1 MPETRKIQQRCL
13 RLDDLAPP
21 EFDAGVE
28 VPMPE
33 PWTFDMR
40 LVDELL
46 GVRATAIYRLGSHSA
61 WSSAAMITQLIRY
74 QISLKSM
81 TQQKSSD

>member
-33 PWTFDMR
+33 P
-40 LVDELL
+40 
-46 GVRATAIYRLGSHSA
+46 
-61 WSSAAMITQLIRY
+61 
-74 QISLKSM
+74 
-81 TQQKSSD
+81 